1 MSKDTT
7 QQHSVRPPVIAIMGH
22 VDHGKSSLLD
32 YLRKSNIVDGE
43 AGGIT
48 QHIAS
53 YEITHKDDEGNNRK
67 ITFIDTPGHAAFTS
81 MRTRGARIADIAI
94 LIVSAEDSVKEQTIE
109 AIKII
114 KENNVPFVVAISK
127 MDKNNANP
135 TQVKNDL
142 MAQEVYVE
150 GMGGDTP
157 VTEIS
162 SKTGAGI
169 DDLLETLLLLA
180 DLEEFTGNPDELA
193 SGFIIESH
201 LDEQRGVSAT
211 AIIKDGTM
219 AKKQFVVSGGAI
231 VATRMMED
239 FLGKSIDSATFSSPI
254 ILTGFSKLPEAGEP
268 FTTYDN
274 KKEAEKALVS
284 TATQNATFD
293 TYTQTEGITTIPLV
307 IKTDVA
313 GTQDAVLHEVA
324 KIPQSEVVFKVIKT
338 GIGTINES
346 DVQIALSD
354 PSTIIVGFNVDID
367 KKATRMND
375 YETITVES
383 FDIIYK
389 LVEWLEEEQEK
400 RREKKEV
407 DEVTGSIKLL
417 KHFSSQKIKHVVGG
431 IVTIGPMKVGAK
443 IKIVRNDEEIGRGV
457 ITGFQQAKAEVQS
470 VAQESECGIMLESK
484 IEPKAGDIIESFN
497 TVIK

>member
-1 MSKDTT
+1 MSNNTT
-7 QQHSVRPPVIAIMGH
+7 QHNSVRPPVIAIMGH

-53 YEITHKDDEGNNRK
+53 YEISHKDNEGNDRK

-127 MDKNNANP
+127 IDKNNANP
-135 TQVKNDL
+135 AQVKNDL
-142 MAQEVYVE
+142 MTHEVYVE
-150 GMGGDTP
+150 GMGGDVP
-157 VTEIS
+157 VAEIS
-162 SKTGAGI
+162 SKTGDGV

-180 DLEEFTGNPDELA
+180 DLEEFTGNHDELA

-211 AIIKDGTM
+211 AIIKNGTM
-219 AKKQFVVSGGAI
+219 AKKQFVVSGGAM
-231 VATRMMED
+231 VSTRMMED
-239 FLGKSIDSATFSSPI
+239 FLGKSIDSATFSSPV
-254 ILTGFSKLPEAGEP
+254 ILTGFSQLPNAGDA
-268 FTTYDN
+268 FTTYTN
-274 KKEAEKALVS
+274 KKEAEKATTEES
-284 TATQNATFD
+284 AQGATFAD
-293 TYTQTEGITTIPLV
+293 YTQTEGVTTVPLI

-313 GTQDAVLHEVA
+313 GTQDAVIHEIN
-324 KIPQSEVVFKVIKT
+324 KITQDEVVFKVIKT

-346 DVQIALSD
+346 DVQTALSD
-354 PSTIIVGFNVDID
+354 PATIIVGFNVDID
-367 KKATRMND
+367 KKVTRMND
-375 YETITVES
+375 YETVTVQT

-389 LVEWLEEEQEK
+389 LVEWLEEQKEV
-400 RREKKEV
+400 RREKKEI
-407 DEVTGSIKLL
+407 DEITGSIKLL
-417 KHFSSQKIKHVVGG
+417 KHFSSQRVKHVVGG
-431 IVTIGPMKVGAK
+431 IVTIGPMSAGAT
-443 IKIVRNDEEIGRGV
+443 IKIMRNDEEIGRGK
-457 ITGFQQAKAEVQS
+457 ITGFQQAKAEVKS
-470 VAQESECGIMLESK
+470 VAQDSECGIMLESK
-484 IEPKAGDIIESFN
+484 VAPQAGDLLQSFN